1 MRRATGLTNLSTVP
15 VHHCTGAQAIS
26 LTFPTGFKFSYSGD
40 CRPSKA
46 FATMGKGSTVLLH
59 EATFD
64 DELQGDAMAKKHST
78 TSEALGVG
86 KAMGAKRVLLT
97 HFSQRYQKIPSMS
110 AMPAD
115 VKLED
120 AEIEEDAMD
129 HPIEGI
135 ESNVSPAPQT
145 TTTPQTPPSPNQ
157 PNPPSAP
164 SASSPPPTS
173 INIPSYYTASTD
185 PTSDP
190 ASDMKVGVAFDY
202 MRVKVKDI
210 IHLEKFN
217 GAMRELYKGAEEEE
231 EKAKVKVAAKEA
243 FSDGVGGKNRK
254 ARRLVKWGVGESKV
268 DDKMRSVEG

>member
-1 MRRATGLTNLSTVP
+1 MRRATGLTNLVTVP
-15 VHHCTGAQAIS
+15 VNHCTGAQAIS

-46 FATMGKGSTVLLH
+46 FAIMGKGSTVLLH

-64 DELQGDAMAKKHST
+64 DELQGDAMAKRHST

-97 HFSQRYQKIPSMS
+97 HFSQRYQKIPSVS

-120 AEIEEDAMD
+120 SENEEDPMD

-135 ESNVSPAPQT
+135 ESNASLPPQD
-145 TTTPQTPPSPNQ
+145 TTTPQTPPSTNQ
-157 PNPPSAP
+157 PNPPVAP

-173 INIPSYYTASTD
+173 TPPPSYSTSLTN
-185 PTSDP
+185 PNP
-190 ASDMKVGVAFDY
+190 ASEMKVGVAFDY

-217 GAMRELYKGAEEEE
+217 GAMRELYKEAEQEE
-231 EKAKVKVAAKEA
+231 EKAKAKVAAKEA
-243 FSDGVGGKNRK
+243 FSDGLGGKNGKGGRK
-254 ARRLVKWGVGESKV
+254 EKGGEGGERKE
-268 DDKMRSVEG
+268 DGKIRGAEC

>member
-1 MRRATGLTNLSTVP
+1 MRRATGLTNLVAVP
-15 VHHCTGAQAIS
+15 VSHCTGAQAVS

-40 CRPSKA
+40 CRPSKT
-46 FATMGKGSTVLLH
+46 FAIMGKGSTVLLH

-110 AMPAD
+110 AMPPD

-120 AEIEEDAMD
+120 ADNEEDPMD

-135 ESNVSPAPQT
+135 ESNVSPTPHNTTMPQT
-145 TTTPQTPPSPNQ
+145 SPSQNQ
-157 PNPPSAP
+157 PPPPFAP
-164 SASSPPPTS
+164 SASTPPTS
-173 INIPSYYTASTD
+173 TTSPSY
-185 PTSDP
+185 PTTSPNPNP
-190 ASDMKVGVAFDY
+190 ASEMKVGVAFDY

-217 GAMRELYKGAEEEE
+217 GAMRELYKEAEEEE
-231 EKAKVKVAAKEA
+231 EKAKVKLAAKEA
-243 FSDGVGGKNRK
+243 FSDGVGGKNGKGSRVEK
-254 ARRLVKWGVGESKV
+254 GGEVGERKGDVKV
-268 DDKMRSVEG
+268 KSAEG